1 MLDLVIS
8 VYVGWIFLLHKSVG
22 PENNVNGSHSF
33 IFERVFSFAVP
44 REEGNKAAHQLG
56 CLFFELS
63 ASEELESVCAAFSH
77 ILERVRRRKHRWQP
91 SVKKVN
97 SLPRTK
103 KTNVRYLNVFSK
115 LKHDKKRQLSL
126 K

>member
-1 MLDLVIS
+1 MHLFNNKL
-8 VYVGWIFLLHKSVG
+8 FL
-22 PENNVNGSHSF
+22 SF
-33 IFERVFSFAVP
+33 FAVP
-44 REEGNKAAHQLG
+44 REEGNTAAHQLG

-63 ASEELESVCAAFSH
+63 ASEELDNVRAAFST
-77 ILERVRRRKHRWQP
+77 ILEGVRRRKLRWKP

-115 LKHDKKRQLSL
+115 LKHDKKRQVSL

>member
-1 MLDLVIS
+1 M
-8 VYVGWIFLLHKSVG
+8 IFNAQWFLMNYSSLST
-22 PENNVNGSHSF
+22 
-33 IFERVFSFAVP
+33 VP
-44 REEGNKAAHQLG
+44 REEGNTAAHQLG

-63 ASEELESVCAAFSH
+63 ASEELDNVRAAFSA
-77 ILERVRRRKHRWQP
+77 ILEGVRRRKVRWKP

-115 LKHDKKRQLSL
+115 LKHDKKRQVSL